1 MSQTM
6 PRVSVVVVS
15 YNSEGLLADFFA
27 SLPDALSGIDQYEVI
42 VADNA
47 SVDRSVDLA
56 RELWPDVKI
65 VELESNRGYAAGI
78 NTAVRVAAPDS
89 HILVLNDDTRMG
101 RGSIRR
107 LVEAL
112 DEPGVSI
119 TVPRL
124 KDGDGRL
131 LKSLKREPTPL
142 RALGEVVQDESAY
155 SRPTRSAWASGCAW
169 LIDRECWDAMGG
181 WDESFFLYAEET
193 EYALRCRDAGGH
205 LMLVPDAEAVH
216 PAAGRSQRD
225 PRLWSMNVWNK
236 YRLYRRRHDRISSAL
251 FWLALALNEGLR
263 AAIGRRVHRAGLMA
277 LLSASH
283 RPVEVRGE
291 FANHIADPGRHI
303 RPQPRL

>member
-78 NTAVRVAAPDS
+78 NTAVRVAEPDS

-142 RALGEVVQDESAY
+142 RVLGEAVFGGHRAGRYPALGEVVQDESAY
-155 SRPTRSAWASGCAW
+155 SIPTRSDWASGCAW
-169 LIDRECWDAMGG
+169 LIDRDCWDAMGG
-181 WDESFFLYAEET
+181 WDESFFLYGEET

-216 PAAGRSQRD
+216 PAAGRSQ
-225 PRLWSMNVWNK
+225 
-236 YRLYRRRHDRISSAL
+236 
-251 FWLALALNEGLR
+251 
-263 AAIGRRVHRAGLMA
+263 AIRGFGR
-277 LLSASH
+277 
-283 RPVEVRGE
+283 
-291 FANHIADPGRHI
+291 
-303 RPQPRL
+303 